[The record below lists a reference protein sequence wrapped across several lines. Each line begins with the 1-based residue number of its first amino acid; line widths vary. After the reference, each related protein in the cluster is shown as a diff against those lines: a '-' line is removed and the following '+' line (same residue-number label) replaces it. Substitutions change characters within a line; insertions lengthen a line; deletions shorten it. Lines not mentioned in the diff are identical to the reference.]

1 MRQDSPLLTP
11 PYKTQLY
18 TTPPCSTEAE
28 ETHLL
33 VIAGLDTGIVGAG
46 WAESRS
52 QFTILQ
58 LLQSVPINMGI

>member
-11 PYKTQLY
+11 PYKTPLY

-28 ETHLL
+28 ETHPL

-46 WAESRS
+46 WG
-52 QFTILQ
+52 
-58 LLQSVPINMGI
+58 GI